1 MLRHFSR
8 NIKGS
13 DNYWRSRT
21 KDLQH
26 WIMHHVARG
35 HGPPTFFITLSCA
48 ENWWIDLRRLLAQ
61 LEDSAQIYSRA
72 EAIRGRSMIAMSN
85 ASQRH
90 PLFVN
95 KYFTRGAKSFMSTVV
110 KMALGIEH
118 Y

>member
-21 KDLQH
+21 KDLKH

-35 HGPPTFFITLSCA
+35 HAPPTFFITLSCA

-61 LEDSAQIYSRA
+61 LEESAQNYSWA
-72 EAIRGRSMIAMSN
+72 EAIRGGSMIAMSM
-85 ASQRH
+85 
-90 PLFVN
+90 L
-95 KYFTRGAKSFMSTVV
+95 
-110 KMALGIEH
+110 LGDILCL
-118 Y
+118 